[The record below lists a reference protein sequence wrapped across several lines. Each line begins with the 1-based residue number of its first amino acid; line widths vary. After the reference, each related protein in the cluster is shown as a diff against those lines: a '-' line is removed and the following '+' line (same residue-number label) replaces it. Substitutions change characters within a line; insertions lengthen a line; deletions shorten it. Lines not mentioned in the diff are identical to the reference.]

1 MSGFGIESKTLKG
14 GEVEMIERENTI
26 SNLETNIRWIEDI
39 PSHQFPGWGN
49 VTMSMRDA
57 LELLKEQ
64 EAVEARKKNDEK
76 PQPWTRWW
84 YVCGDCGQEIEY
96 HDMFCRWCGRS
107 VKWE

>member
-1 MSGFGIESKTLKG
+1 
-14 GEVEMIERENTI
+14 MIKRENTI
-26 SNLETNIRWIEDI
+26 SNLETNIKWIEDI

-64 EAVEARKKNDEK
+64 EAKTPNLMQDAKGI
-76 PQPWTRWW
+76 WC
-84 YVCGDCGQEIEY
+84 VCPNCGYILRSVVYNLMETDKVKSGFHFPNFCEMCGQA
-96 HDMFCRWCGRS
+96 